1 MSTIIERLTE
11 AARIYP
17 MIEDQPYSLFVD
29 SIAEINRL
37 ESQVSNLECKLWH
50 AQGPVSDTDNPIVGF
65 EKDFW
70 K

>member
-1 MSTIIERLTE
+1 MSDIIERLTQ
-11 AARIYP
+11 AARLYP
-17 MIEDQPYSLFVD
+17 MTEGQRCSLFVD

-37 ESQVSNLECKLWH
+37 ELQVSNLECKLWH